1 MNPIKEVRGTV
12 VPLIIDDIDT
22 DRIIPAR
29 YLRCVTFDGI
39 GEFAF
44 HDERFDEAGKP
55 KDYPLNEA
63 RYKGATIILSANNF
77 GCGSSREHA
86 PQSIKRAGFNAVIA
100 ESFAEIFFGNSL
112 TIGLPCVTMAK
123 ADIRELAKAV
133 ETKPS
138 MEIEIALENMTV
150 TADGRTYK
158 IAMPDV
164 ARKAMIDGSYDLLA
178 ELIRNKA
185 KADDV
190 NSRLPY

>member
-1 MNPIKEVRGTV
+1 MNPVKTLTGTV
-12 VPLIIDDIDT
+12 VPLMIDDIDT

-39 GEFAF
+39 GKFVF
-44 HDERFDEAGKP
+44 QDERFTADGKP
-55 KDYPLNEA
+55 TDFPMNDP
-63 RYKGATIILSANNF
+63 RYAKASIILSCNNF

-86 PQSIKRAGFNAVIA
+86 PQSIKRAGIDAVIA

-133 ETKPS
+133 EAKPDMAITIS
-138 MEIEIALENMTV
+138 LEAMTV
-150 TADGRTYK
+150 TADSKTYK

-164 ARKAMIDGSYDLLA
+164 ARNAMLAGSYDLLA
-178 ELIRNKA
+178 ELVRNQA
-185 KADDV
+185 KTEEVGQGLA
-190 NSRLPY
+190 Y